1 VNSARILL
9 PLLGC
14 LPVLALS
21 LWLAGAWDHG
31 LLARTTD
38 VRGLVTGRFYDEQ
51 AAAVLRG
58 TLDVPCDSLLTE
70 AVVIDGRCT
79 GYFGLTP
86 SLLRAPLNA
95 VCPSCTGQWN
105 RLSMVGGALTTY
117 LGCLLLAGCALRGVS
132 RPTATAFAVAACL
145 GSSLVFIVGNPI
157 AYHEAILWG
166 TAFLLLALW
175 AVAAYAET
183 GATWLLAAALGAAL
197 LSLNSRLTLGLGASL
212 AIGLVLAFGQSRRRT
227 VLGLALLAAITATP
241 FLVNHLKFGQ
251 VSPPFDKHVTYT
263 NDPQRLALVQGGA
276 FRLGNLG
283 CTLSSY
289 LSPRSIDTY
298 ASYPWVVPAYAWEPP
313 GPLPAGLEACAGT
326 SLENVEPFF
335 AVHYTYPTLLV
346 LAVIGWFVPAG
357 GLARRW
363 RRSFIP
369 TIGALVGGAPV
380 LLFSTLTHRYLHDL
394 FPVLVV
400 GAAFGL
406 SVVVT
411 LPRGWRRAAV
421 AGFGVLA
428 AVGLHVNLAAVFD
441 HGLAQPEALTHVRTL
456 QRALPFTARW

>member
-1 VNSARILL
+1 MNRALL
-9 PLLGC
+9 PWLGC
-14 LPVLALS
+14 LPVLLLS
-21 LWLAGAWDHG
+21 LWLAGTWDYG
-31 LLARTTD
+31 LLSRTAD
-38 VRGLVTGRFYDEQ
+38 IPGLVTGRFYDEQ
-51 AAAVLRG
+51 AAAALRG
-58 TLDVPCDSLLTE
+58 ALDVPCDSLLSE

-95 VCPSCTGQWN
+95 VCPSCAGQWN
-105 RLSMVGGALTTY
+105 RLSMVGGALATY
-117 LGCLLLAGCALRGVS
+117 LGCLLLAMRGSGGRHGV
-132 RPTATAFAVAACL
+132 AAAFAVAACL

-175 AVAAYAET
+175 AIAAYAET
-183 GATWLLAAALGAAL
+183 GSAWLLAAALGAAL
-197 LSLNSRLTLGLGASL
+197 LSLNSRLTLGLGAAL
-212 AIGLVLAFGQSRRRT
+212 AIGLVLAMGLPRRRS
-227 VLGLALLAAITATP
+227 VLGLALLATIAATP
-241 FLVNHLKFGQ
+241 ILVNQLKFGQ

-263 NDPQRLALVQGGA
+263 SDPQRLALVQGGA

-298 ASYPWVVPAYAWEPP
+298 PSYPWVVPAYAWEPP

-335 AVHYTYPTLLV
+335 AVYYTYPALLV
-346 LAVIGWFVPAG
+346 LAAVGWAVPTG

-363 RRSFIP
+363 RRSFVLSA
-369 TIGALVGGAPV
+369 GALAGGVPV

-394 FPVLVV
+394 FPFLVV
-400 GAAFGL
+400 GAALGL

-411 LPRGWRRAAV
+411 LPRGWRWAV
-421 AGFGVLA
+421 SAGVGVLV

-441 HGLAQPEALTHVRTL
+441 HGLAQPEAAAHVRIL
-456 QRALPFTARW
+456 QRALPFVVRW